1 MAEPHPTGPIRV
13 ASVGAGWVSQNR
25 HMPAL
30 HHDPEVAF
38 TGVIVP
44 EAQLDDAGRADLRS
58 RFGPLRFGTSID
70 VDWMADVDAVM
81 VGTPPDTHPDLV
93 VAALEAG
100 KHVLVEK
107 PFALTTAEADRMI
120 AAAEANDRI
129 VSVVHNF
136 QFGRAATHAREV
148 IAKGGLGELK
158 AVFGVQ
164 SSNHERRLPSWYREL
179 PLGLFTDE
187 APHLV
192 YLLQSFLPHADLET
206 LHVGRSLAA
215 DDNTPDLVSMVLRDG
230 DVVGSLHMTFVGA
243 LSEWMVVVLGT
254 RSTLVLDL
262 FRDVCFTMPNDHGHL
277 AADVLRTQ
285 LRAVGGH
292 LVGTFGAGT
301 QRLRGKLDYGNAQVV
316 RRFVAAVRTGQP
328 DPHIDGT
335 RGRDVVRIL
344 EAAHRASGSA
354 SPA

>member
-1 MAEPHPTGPIRV
+1 MAAPKPSGPIRV
-13 ASVGAGWVSQNR
+13 ATVGAGWVSQNR

-30 HHDPEVAF
+30 HQDPDVTFA
-38 TGVIVP
+38 GVVVP
-44 EAQLDDAGRADLRS
+44 EAQLSAEGRADLQK
-58 RFGPLRFGTSID
+58 RFGPLRFGPSLEA
-70 VDWMADVDAVM
+70 DWLADVDAVM

-93 VAALEAG
+93 VSALEAG

-120 AAAEANDRI
+120 DAAAANDRL

-136 QFGRAATHAREV
+136 QFGRAANHARTV
-148 IAKGGLGELK
+148 IAGGGFGDVK

-192 YLLQSFLPHADLET
+192 YLLQSFLPDADLES
-206 LHVGRSLAA
+206 LHVGRPLGA

-243 LSEWMVVVLGT
+243 LSEWMLVILGT
-254 RSTLVLDL
+254 RATLVLDL
-262 FRDVCFTMPNDHGHL
+262 FRDVCFTVPNDHGHL
-277 AADVLRTQ
+277 AADVLRSQ

-301 QRLRGKLDYGNAQVV
+301 QRLRGKLDYGNAEVV
-316 RRFVAAVRTGQP
+316 RRFVAAVRSGVP

-335 RGRDVVRIL
+335 LGRDVVRVL
-344 EAAHRASGSA
+344 EAAHRASGTA
-354 SPA
+354 TPA

>member
-1 MAEPHPTGPIRV
+1 MAEPNPTPSIRI
-13 ASVGAGWVSQNR
+13 ATVGAGWVSQNR

-30 HHDPEVAF
+30 HHDGDVDLV
-38 TGVIVP
+38 GVVVP
-44 EAQLDDAGRADLRS
+44 DGHLPTDAPAKLEQ
-58 RFGPLRFGTSID
+58 RFGPLRFAPSID

-81 VGTPPDTHPDLV
+81 VGTPPATHPDLV
-93 VAALEAG
+93 ISALEAG

-107 PFALTTAEADRMI
+107 PFALTTLDADRMVD
-120 AAAEANDRI
+120 AAAANRRI
-129 VSVVHNF
+129 VAVIHNF
-136 QFGRAATHAREV
+136 QFGRAAGHARTV
-148 IAKGGLGELK
+148 IAGGGLGQLK

-164 SSNHERRLPSWYREL
+164 SSNHERRLPTWYREL

-192 YLLQSFLPHADLET
+192 YLLQSFLPDADLES

-243 LSEWMVVVLGT
+243 LSEWMLVILGT
-254 RSTLVLDL
+254 RATLVLDL

-301 QRLRGKLDYGNAQVV
+301 QRLRGRLDYGNAEVV
-316 RRFVAAVRTGQP
+316 ARFVASVRTGVA

-344 EAAHRASGSA
+344 EAAHRASGHA

>member
-1 MAEPHPTGPIRV
+1 MVRPTSTGPIRV
-13 ASVGAGWVSQNR
+13 AAVGAGWVSQNR

-30 HHDPEVAF
+30 HHDPDVAF
-38 TGVIVP
+38 TGVVVP
-44 EAQLDDAGRADLRS
+44 DGQLTPASRADLQK
-58 RFGPLRFGTSID
+58 RFGALEFGPGLD
-70 VDWMADVDAVM
+70 ADWMAEVDAVM

-93 VAALEAG
+93 IAALDAG

-120 AAAEANDRI
+120 DAAAANERI

-136 QFGRAATHAREV
+136 QFGRAANHARSV
-148 IAKGGLGELK
+148 IAGGGLGDLK

-192 YLLQSFLPHADLET
+192 YLLQSFLPDADLES
-206 LHVGRSLAA
+206 LHVGRPLAA

-254 RSTLVLDL
+254 RATLVLDL

-277 AADVLRTQ
+277 AADVLRSQ

-301 QRLRGKLDYGNAQVV
+301 QRLRGKLDYGNAEVV
-316 RRFVAAVRTGQP
+316 RRFVAAVRSGVA

-344 EAAHRASGSA
+344 EAAHRASG
-354 SPA
+354 PAAPA

>member
-1 MAEPHPTGPIRV
+1 MAEPHPGGPIRV
-13 ASVGAGWVSQNR
+13 AAVGAGWVSQNR

-30 HHDPEVAF
+30 HHDPDVDLA
-38 TGVIVP
+38 GIVVP
-44 EAQLDDAGRADLRS
+44 EGELAESTRAHLAKQ
-58 RFGPLRFGTSID
+58 FGPLEFGSSLQAGWLD
-70 VDWMADVDAVM
+70 RVDAVM
-81 VGTPPDTHPDLV
+81 IGTPPDTHPDLV
-93 VAALEAG
+93 VAAVEAG

-107 PFALTTAEADRMI
+107 PFALTTAEADRMVDAG
-120 AAAEANDRI
+120 AANQRI

-136 QFGRAATHAREV
+136 QFARAATHARSV
-148 IAKGGLGELK
+148 IDGGGLGELR

-192 YLLQSFLPHADLET
+192 YLLQALLPEAELES
-206 LHVGRSLAA
+206 LHVGRPLSD

-230 DVVGSLHMTFVGA
+230 PVIGSLHMTFVGA

-254 RSTLVLDL
+254 RATLVLDL
-262 FRDVCFTMPNDHGHL
+262 FRDVCFTVPNDHGHL

-285 LRAVGGH
+285 ARAVGGH
-292 LVGTFGAGT
+292 LLGTFGAGT
-301 QRLRGKLDYGNAQVV
+301 QRLRGKLDYGNAHVV
-316 RRFVAAVRTGQP
+316 RRFVAAVRSGVP

>member
-1 MAEPHPTGPIRV
+1 MAAPQPTGPIRM
-13 ASVGAGWVSQNR
+13 ATVGAGWVSQNR

-30 HHDPEVAF
+30 DQDPDVAF

-44 EAQLDDAGRADLRS
+44 EDQLAAPDRAALQKRFGAL
-58 RFGPLRFGTSID
+58 RFGPSLD
-70 VDWMADVDAVM
+70 VDWMAEIDAVM

-93 VAALEAG
+93 VAALDAG

-107 PFALTTAEADRMI
+107 PFALTTAEADRMLD
-120 AAAEANDRI
+120 AAAANDRI

-136 QFGRAATHAREV
+136 QFARAANHARSV
-148 IAKGGLGELK
+148 IAGGGLGELK

-164 SSNHERRLPSWYREL
+164 SSNHERRLPSWYRGL

-192 YLLQSFLPHADLET
+192 YLLQSFLPDADLES
-206 LHVGRSLAA
+206 LHVGRPLGA

-243 LSEWMVVVLGT
+243 LSEWMVVILGT

-277 AADVLRTQ
+277 AADVLRSQ

-301 QRLRGKLDYGNAQVV
+301 QRLRGKLDYGNAEVV
-316 RRFVAAVRTGQP
+316 RHFVAAVRSGEP

-344 EAAHRASGSA
+344 EAAHRAAGPTSA
-354 SPA
+354 P

>member
-1 MAEPHPTGPIRV
+1 MTAPQPTGPIRV
-13 ASVGAGWVSQNR
+13 ATLGAGWVSQNR

-30 HHDPEVAF
+30 HHDPDVAF
-38 TGVIVP
+38 TGVVVP
-44 EAQLDDAGRADLRS
+44 EAQLSHDARAELQK
-58 RFGPLRFGTSID
+58 RFGPLWFGPSLE
-70 VDWMADVDAVM
+70 VDWMADIDAVV
-81 VGTPPDTHPDLV
+81 VGTPPATHPDLV

-107 PFALTTAEADRMI
+107 PFALTTADADRMI
-120 AAAEANDRI
+120 DAAAANDRI

-136 QFGRAATHAREV
+136 QFGRAANHARTV
-148 IAKGGLGELK
+148 IAGGGLGDLK

-192 YLLQSFLPHADLET
+192 YLLQSFLPDAALES
-206 LHVGRSLAA
+206 LHVGRPLGA

-230 DVVGSLHMTFVGA
+230 EVVGSLHMTFVGA
-243 LSEWMVVVLGT
+243 LSEWMLVILGT

-277 AADVLRTQ
+277 AADVLRSQ

-292 LVGTFGAGT
+292 LAGTLAAGT
-301 QRLRGKLDYGNAQVV
+301 QRLRGRLDYGNAEVV
-316 RRFVAAVRTGQP
+316 RRFVAAVRTGVA

-335 RGRDVVRIL
+335 RGRDVVRVL
-344 EAAHRASGSA
+344 EAAHQASKPA
-354 SPA
+354 SLA

>member
-1 MAEPHPTGPIRV
+1 MAEPHPTPSIRT
-13 ASVGAGWVSQNR
+13 ATVGAGWVSQNR

-30 HHDPEVAF
+30 HHNRDVDLV
-38 TGVIVP
+38 GVVVP
-44 EAQLDDAGRADLRS
+44 EGHLSPDVRAKIED
-58 RFGPLRFGTSID
+58 RFGPLQFAPSID
-70 VDWMADVDAVM
+70 ADWMVDVDAVM
-81 VGTPPDTHPDLV
+81 VGTPPITHPDLV
-93 VAALEAG
+93 IGALEAG

-107 PFALTTAEADRMI
+107 PFALTTVDADRMVD
-120 AAAEANDRI
+120 AAAANRRI

-136 QFGRAATHAREV
+136 QFGRAASHARAV
-148 IAKGGLGELK
+148 IAAGGLGELK

-192 YLLQSFLPHADLET
+192 YLLQSFLPDADLES

-230 DVVGSLHMTFVGA
+230 NVVGSLHMTFVGA
-243 LSEWMVVVLGT
+243 LSEWMLVILGT
-254 RSTLVLDL
+254 RATLVLDL

-292 LVGTFGAGT
+292 LAGTFGAGT
-301 QRLRGKLDYGNAQVV
+301 QRLRGRLDYGNAEVV
-316 RRFVAAVRTGQP
+316 RRFVAAVRTGVA